1 VTSRFLVPRADC
13 MMLAAIGILDLMVEV
28 ETLVKSDLS
37 LPRSAQKKHFFF
49 LTDRRKQCRNLEIK
63 KMHEGKKISQTRSHL
78 TTPKLLKNCK
88 VVMVGVCLA
97 KYQAKP
103 VANHWRA
110 KLGFAREM
118 SET

>member
-1 VTSRFLVPRADC
+1 

-49 LTDRRKQCRNLEIK
+49 LTDRRLKSPVPQPGDK

-103 VANHWRA
+103 GANHWRA